1 MDSAK
6 LNDWMQVIG
15 IFALVASLVFVGFQ
29 VKQTDDIAT
38 DDVFDSII
46 VNTIELSSLIAE
58 NADVWARG
66 CLGEELSYT
75 ERIRFGQVFNAWSTA
90 GYIGWKRL
98 TAANLG
104 DADPQFVINSYAA
117 NLYRFPELLSLS
129 RSMGE
134 WDVNGRNFSDP
145 QIALFAQGIRDRY
158 AELAEIEPEPLVDV
172 TWCGRL

>member
-66 CLGEELSYT
+66 CLGEELSSA
-75 ERIRFGQVFNAWSTA
+75 ERIRFGQVFNAWKTPQVTSA
-90 GYIGWKRL
+90 G
-98 TAANLG
+98 N
-104 DADPQFVINSYAA
+104 D
-117 NLYRFPELLSLS
+117 
-129 RSMGE
+129 
-134 WDVNGRNFSDP
+134 
-145 QIALFAQGIRDRY
+145 
-158 AELAEIEPEPLVDV
+158 
-172 TWCGRL
+172 